1 MMMTPKTRKTPQI
14 LQKFQNR
21 KLMETPMKLHSLLT
35 LALAGS
41 IATITAAQAGSIEN
55 MERER
60 AVAVEQ
66 MLDPA
71 MSAQQRWERMNY
83 TKRRMA
89 DLERISLNDKSLQ
102 TSRKPAVLRA
112 FKDYELSFLVHA
124 ATESQRPLMVHWLE
138 AMGLTTSDLMNA
150 RVSR

>member
-1 MMMTPKTRKTPQI
+1 M
-14 LQKFQNR
+14 
-21 KLMETPMKLHSLLT
+21 
-35 LALAGS
+35 AGAIGP
-41 IATITAAQAGSIEN
+41 IATAHAGSIEN

-60 AVAVEQ
+60 AVAIEQ

-71 MSAQQRWERMNY
+71 MSAQQRWERMNF

-89 DLERISLNDKSLQ
+89 DLERITLNDKSLQ
-102 TSRKPAVLRA
+102 SSRKPAVLRA

-124 ATESQRPLMVHWLE
+124 ATESQEPVMVHWLE
-138 AMGLTTSDLMNA
+138 TMGLTTSDLMNA

>member
-1 MMMTPKTRKTPQI
+1 
-14 LQKFQNR
+14 
-21 KLMETPMKLHSLLT
+21 MKRYSLLL
-35 LALAGS
+35 LALAASTG
-41 IATITAAQAGSIEN
+41 IIFNAHAGSIEN

-60 AVAVEQ
+60 AIAIEQ

-102 TSRKPAVLRA
+102 SSRKPAVLRA
-112 FKDYELSFLVHA
+112 FKNYELSFLVHA
-124 ATESQRPLMVHWLE
+124 ATESKRPVMVHWLE
-138 AMGLTTSDLMNA
+138 TMGLTTSDLMNA

>member
-1 MMMTPKTRKTPQI
+1 
-14 LQKFQNR
+14 
-21 KLMETPMKLHSLLT
+21 MKLYLSLLI
-35 LALAGS
+35 AMAGAIGP
-41 IATITAAQAGSIEN
+41 IATAHAGSIEN

-60 AVAVEQ
+60 AVAIEQ

-71 MSAQQRWERMNY
+71 MSAQQRWERMNF

-89 DLERISLNDKSLQ
+89 DLERITLNDKSLQ
-102 TSRKPAVLRA
+102 SSRKPSVLRA

-124 ATESQRPLMVHWLE
+124 ATESQKPVMVHWLE
-138 AMGLTTSDLMNA
+138 TMGLTTSDLMNA